1 MCVCVCVCVCVL
13 CVCVP
18 GFACACVHVC
28 VHVCACVPVCAC
40 VCVWVCA
47 SWHCDVCTFFKE
59 LTVLIFCQR
68 TNDTPILSYVLT
80 PLVLIQ
86 WTELSLS
93 ALPPF
98 KCLILMQSVTHN
110 TTTNVQWMF
119 FPVTSCLGYMNSN
132 LVASGRPKCKPTLAT
147 AKAAYMATRN
157 FTHAQ
162 QISDQ
167 EHTKRQKQT
176 LQSTPRLSNFCCHW
190 HWLVARLEAWC
201 RSSNSG
207 NFENGACVCF
217 AAPFVCSRPR
227 YRRD

>member
-1 MCVCVCVCVCVL
+1 M
-13 CVCVP
+13 
-18 GFACACVHVC
+18 
-28 VHVCACVPVCAC
+28 
-40 VCVWVCA
+40 
-47 SWHCDVCTFFKE
+47 
-59 LTVLIFCQR
+59 
-68 TNDTPILSYVLT
+68 TPPSCRPSSRPSY
-80 PLVLIQ
+80 

-176 LQSTPRLSNFCCHW
+176 LHRGFRIFAAIGIDWLHDLRLDADLRIQATSKMVPVFVLRRLLCVQGHGTGTGATSGDRLYSITLSRDSGQTHSFHDHDGVEPHTVYVCCSVPLCLSFFLLFPQVRLSWLCH
-190 HWLVARLEAWC
+190 L
-201 RSSNSG
+201 
-207 NFENGACVCF
+207 
-217 AAPFVCSRPR
+217 
-227 YRRD
+227 